1 LLTPVFQRVV
11 LDGSSRSLRAI
22 PGPRPCMVGAFFSL
36 LQAPA
41 KTDPRRARQ
50 QRSACVLGCRARR
63 RADGADREGLRR
75 ASPQLFHAGGKPGVG
90 GDPASAAAR
99 EDLNFGALGRESL
112 FRIFDHEAEIEGFSK
127 TSAVSGP
134 VVRIQP
140 PPAESP
146 QTFGSSAGRSTSISG
161 RQALL
166 AVLRQFLSR
175 PEQRLPTIH
184 FGPDLGG
191 GDAELAPQK
200 REIVNQVD
208 TFL

>member
-1 LLTPVFQRVV
+1 MALSTSGLFLCFTAVPSQV
-11 LDGSSRSLRAI
+11 
-22 PGPRPCMVGAFFSL
+22 GPA
-36 LQAPA
+36 
-41 KTDPRRARQ
+41 
-50 QRSACVLGCRARR
+50 
-63 RADGADREGLRR
+63 
-75 ASPQLFHAGGKPGVG
+75 
-90 GDPASAAAR
+90 
-99 EDLNFGALGRESL
+99 
-112 FRIFDHEAEIEGFSK
+112 
-127 TSAVSGP
+127 
-134 VVRIQP
+134 VRIRL